1 MLDIRLIREN
11 PDAVRAN
18 LARRRAPEKLEHLE
32 RVLAKD
38 VEWRRDLQELQDLR
52 HRRNA
57 VSREIGKAVKED
69 RKGDAFERLLA
80 EAKYLPDQI
89 KTTEARVDALRAEV
103 DDGFLRLPNLLHD
116 SVPDGAGPEDNV
128 EIRRWGDPKVPAFPM
143 KSHGE
148 LAEALGIADFERARK
163 VAGAGFVYLMG
174 DLVRL
179 DQALIAFA
187 LDLLVKRG
195 YTPVF
200 PPFILRR
207 SAYQGVVDL
216 KDFQDVM
223 YKIEGEDAYLIATS
237 EHALV
242 AMYQDEILDEARLPL
257 RYCGVAT
264 QFRKEIGAHGVD
276 TKGLFRMHQF
286 NKVEQV
292 IFARPEDSWTLH
304 EELRANLEA
313 VFEALGIPHRTI
325 VLCSA
330 DTGNVMAKTY
340 DVEAWFPRQNAY
352 REVGSCSNAIDF
364 QARRL
369 GIRVGKAGG
378 EKRLVH
384 TLNSTA
390 VATSRAMTAILE
402 NFQNEDGTVTVPKVL
417 RPFMGGVER
426 IGAPR

>member
-1 MLDIRLIREN
+1 MLDIRLIRES
-11 PDAVRAN
+11 PDAARAT
-18 LARRRAPEKLEHLE
+18 LARRRVPEKLDHLE
-32 RVLAKD
+32 RVIAKD
-38 VEWRRDLQELQDLR
+38 AEWRHDLQALQDLR

-57 VSREIGKAVKED
+57 VSQEIGKAVKEGRD
-69 RKGDAFERLLA
+69 PAALKA
-80 EAKYLPDQI
+80 EAAGLPDKI
-89 KTTEARVDALRAEV
+89 KALEARGDALRAEV
-103 DDGFLRLPNLLHD
+103 DDGLLRLPNLLHE
-116 SVPDGAGPEDNV
+116 SVPEGAGPGDNV
-128 EIRRWGDPKVPAFPM
+128 EVRRWGEPSTPSFPM
-143 KSHGE
+143 KPHGE
-148 LAEALGIADFERARK
+148 LAEALGIADFEPARK

-179 DQALIAFA
+179 DQALLAFT

-237 EHALV
+237 EHPLV

-257 RYCGVAT
+257 RYCGIAT

-286 NKVEQV
+286 NKIEQV

-352 REVGSCSNAIDF
+352 REVGSCSNAADY

-390 VATSRAMTAILE
+390 VATSRALTAILE
-402 NFQNEDGTVTVPKVL
+402 NCQNADGTVTVPPVL

-426 IGAPR
+426 IGTAK

>member
-1 MLDIRLIREN
+1 MLDIRLIRER

-18 LARRRAPEKLEHLE
+18 LARRHAPEKLEHLE
-32 RVLAKD
+32 RVIAKD
-38 VEWRRDLQELQDLR
+38 AEWRRDLQGMQDLR

-57 VSREIGKAVKED
+57 VSQEIGKAVKEGRD
-69 RKGDAFERLLA
+69 PAALKA
-80 EAKYLPDQI
+80 EAAALPEQV
-89 KTTEARVDALRAEV
+89 KALEARVDALRAEV
-103 DDGFLRLPNLLHD
+103 DDGLLRLPNLLHE

-128 EIRRWGDPKVPAFPM
+128 EVRRWGEPTAPAFPM
-143 KSHGE
+143 KPHGE

-179 DQALIAFA
+179 DQALLAFT

-237 EHALV
+237 EHPLV

-257 RYCGVAT
+257 RYCGIAT

-286 NKVEQV
+286 NKIEQV
-292 IFARPEDSWTLH
+292 IFARPEDAWTLH
-304 EELRANLEA
+304 EELRANIEA

-352 REVGSCSNAIDF
+352 REVGSCSNAADY

-390 VATSRAMTAILE
+390 VATSRALTTILE
-402 NFQNEDGTVTVPKVL
+402 NYQNEDGTVTVPKVL

>member
-1 MLDIRLIREN
+1 MLDIRLIRES

-18 LARRRAPEKLEHLE
+18 LARRRVPEKLEHLE
-32 RVLAKD
+32 RVIAKD
-38 VEWRRDLQELQDLR
+38 AEWRRDLQEMQDLR

-57 VSREIGKAVKED
+57 VSQEIGKAVKEGRD
-69 RKGDAFERLLA
+69 PATLKA
-80 EAKYLPDQI
+80 EAAALPERI
-89 KTTEARVDALRAEV
+89 KALETRVDALRAEV
-103 DDGFLRLPNLLHD
+103 DDGLLRLPNLLHE

-128 EIRRWGDPKVPAFPM
+128 EVRRWGEPKAPSFPM
-143 KSHGE
+143 KPHGE

-163 VAGAGFVYLMG
+163 VAGAGFVYLLG

-179 DQALIAFA
+179 DQALLAFT

-237 EHALV
+237 EHPLV

-257 RYCGVAT
+257 RYCGIAT

-286 NKVEQV
+286 NKIEQV

-352 REVGSCSNAIDF
+352 REVGSCSNAVDF

-369 GIRVGKAGG
+369 GIRVGKSGG

-417 RPFMGGVER
+417 RPFMGAVER

>member
-1 MLDIRLIREN
+1 MLDIRLIREG

-18 LARRRAPEKLEHLE
+18 LARRHAPEKLEHLE

-38 VEWRRDLQELQDLR
+38 TEWRRDLQEMQELR

-57 VSREIGKAVKED
+57 VSQEIGKAVKEGRD
-69 RKGDAFERLLA
+69 PATLKA
-80 EAKYLPDQI
+80 EAAALPDRI
-89 KTTEARVDALRAEV
+89 KTLEARVDALRAEV
-103 DDGFLRLPNLLHD
+103 DDALLRLPNLLHD
-116 SVPDGAGPEDNV
+116 SVPDGAGPEDNIEV
-128 EIRRWGDPKVPAFPM
+128 RRWGEPAAPTFPM
-143 KSHGE
+143 KPHGE

-179 DQALIAFA
+179 DQALLAFT

-237 EHALV
+237 EHPLV

-257 RYCGVAT
+257 RYCGIAT

-286 NKVEQV
+286 NKIEQV

-304 EELRANLEA
+304 EELRANIEA
-313 VFEALGIPHRTI
+313 VFEALGIPYRTI

-352 REVGSCSNAIDF
+352 REVGSCSNAADY

-369 GIRVGKAGG
+369 GIRVGKSGG

-390 VATSRAMTAILE
+390 VATSRALTAILE
-402 NFQNEDGTVTVPKVL
+402 NFQNEDGTVTVPTVL

>member
-1 MLDIRLIREN
+1 MLDIRLIRES
-11 PDAVRAN
+11 PDAVRVN
-18 LARRRAPEKLEHLE
+18 LARRHTPEKLEHLE
-32 RVLAKD
+32 RVIAKD
-38 VEWRRDLQELQDLR
+38 AEWRRDLQEMQDLR

-57 VSREIGKAVKED
+57 VSQEIGKAVKEGRD
-69 RKGDAFERLLA
+69 PAALKA
-80 EAKYLPDQI
+80 EAAGLPDKI
-89 KTTEARVDALRAEV
+89 KALEARVDALRAEV
-103 DDGFLRLPNLLHD
+103 DDGLLRLPNLLHE
-116 SVPDGAGPEDNV
+116 SVPEGAGPGDNV
-128 EIRRWGDPKVPAFPM
+128 EVRRWGEPSTPSFPM
-143 KSHGE
+143 KPHGE

-179 DQALIAFA
+179 DQALLAFT

-237 EHALV
+237 EHPLV

-257 RYCGVAT
+257 RYCGIAT

-286 NKVEQV
+286 NKIEQV
-292 IFARPEDSWTLH
+292 IFARPEDAWTLH
-304 EELRANLEA
+304 EELRANIEA

-352 REVGSCSNAIDF
+352 REVGSCSNAADY

-390 VATSRAMTAILE
+390 VATSRALTAILE
-402 NFQNEDGTVTVPKVL
+402 NCQNADGTVTVPPVL

-426 IGAPR
+426 IGAAK

>member
-1 MLDIRLIREN
+1 MLDIKLLREN

-18 LARRRAPEKLEHLE
+18 LARRRVPEKLEQLE
-32 RVLAKD
+32 RAIAKD
-38 VEWRRDLQELQDLR
+38 AEWRRDLQELQDLR

-57 VSREIGKAVKED
+57 VSHDVGKAVKEGRD
-69 RKGDAFERLLA
+69 PGALKA
-80 EAKYLPDQI
+80 EASALPDRI
-89 KTTEARVDALRAEV
+89 KGLAARVDALRTEA
-103 DDGFLRLPNLLHD
+103 DDALLRVPNLLHE

-128 EIRRWGDPKVPAFPM
+128 EVRRWGEPAAPAFPI
-143 KSHGE
+143 KPHGE

-179 DQALIAFA
+179 DQALLAFT

-195 YTPVF
+195 FTPVF
-200 PPFILRR
+200 PPFLLRR

-237 EHALV
+237 EHPLV
-242 AMYQDEILDEARLPL
+242 AMYQDEILEEARLPL
-257 RYCGVAT
+257 RYCGIAT

-292 IFARPEDSWTLH
+292 VFAWPEDSWAIH
-304 EELRANLEA
+304 EELRANIEA

-352 REVGSCSNAIDF
+352 REVGSCSNAVDY

-390 VATSRAMTAILE
+390 VATSRALTAILE
-402 NFQNEDGTVTVPKVL
+402 NCQNADGTVTVPPVL

-426 IGAPR
+426 IGSAR

>member
-1 MLDIRLIREN
+1 MLDIRLIRES

-18 LARRRAPEKLEHLE
+18 LARRRVPEKLDHLE
-32 RVLAKD
+32 RVIAKD
-38 VEWRRDLQELQDLR
+38 AEWRHDLQALQDLR

-57 VSREIGKAVKED
+57 VSQEIGKAVKEGRD
-69 RKGDAFERLLA
+69 PAALKA
-80 EAKYLPDQI
+80 EAAGLPDKI
-89 KTTEARVDALRAEV
+89 KALEARVDALRAEV
-103 DDGFLRLPNLLHD
+103 DDGLLRLPNLLHE
-116 SVPDGAGPEDNV
+116 SVPEGAGPGDNV
-128 EIRRWGDPKVPAFPM
+128 EVRRWGEPSTPSFPM
-143 KSHGE
+143 KPHGE

-179 DQALIAFA
+179 DQALLAFT

-237 EHALV
+237 EHPLV

-257 RYCGVAT
+257 RYCGIAT

-286 NKVEQV
+286 NKIEQV
-292 IFARPEDSWTLH
+292 IFARPEDAWTLH
-304 EELRANLEA
+304 EELRANIEA

-352 REVGSCSNAIDF
+352 REVGSCSNAADY

-390 VATSRAMTAILE
+390 VATSRALTAILE
-402 NFQNEDGTVTVPKVL
+402 NCQNADGTVTVPPVL

-426 IGAPR
+426 IGTAK